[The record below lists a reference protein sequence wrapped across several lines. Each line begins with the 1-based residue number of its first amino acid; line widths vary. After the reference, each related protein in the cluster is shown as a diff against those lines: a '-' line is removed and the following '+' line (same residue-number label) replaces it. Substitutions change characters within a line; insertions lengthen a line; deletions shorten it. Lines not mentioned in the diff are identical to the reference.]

1 MTPFQQR
8 VVLLIWMSLLMHVML
23 LGCCDSYSLKH
34 WSSYTTCCSRMRRV
48 GSIVQMGV
56 RRDEWAT
63 VIASDTESQQM
74 LSLVQTAFDGV
85 SKAAMSIGIMLAI
98 VGINFS
104 TIAAADDELARYAA
118 EGNKIGVDA
127 TCFIRDCGLETAKCG
142 NDPTC
147 LKGLSCLAR

>member
-1 MTPFQQR
+1 
-8 VVLLIWMSLLMHVML
+8 
-23 LGCCDSYSLKH
+23 
-34 WSSYTTCCSRMRRV
+34 MRKV
-48 GSIVQMGV
+48 GTIVGMGV
-56 RRDEWAT
+56 RRADWLTAISSE
-63 VIASDTESQQM
+63 TESQQM
-74 LSLVQTAFDGV
+74 LQSLVKMAFAGV

-98 VGINFS
+98 VAVNFS

-127 TCFIRDCGLETAKCG
+127 TCFIRDCGLETAQCG

>member
-1 MTPFQQR
+1 MHMISFQLR
-8 VVLLIWMSLLMHVML
+8 VVLLIWVSTILM
-23 LGCCDSYSLKH
+23 GDSYPLKH
-34 WSSYTTCCSRMRRV
+34 CSSYICSGMRKV
-48 GSIVQMGV
+48 GTIVGMGV
-56 RRDEWAT
+56 RRADWAT
-63 VIASDTESQQM
+63 AISSETESQQM
-74 LSLVQTAFDGV
+74 LQSLVKIAFAGV

-98 VGINFS
+98 VAVNFS

-127 TCFIRDCGLETAKCG
+127 TCFIRDCGLETAQCG

>member
-1 MTPFQQR
+1 MHMISFQLR
-8 VVLLIWMSLLMHVML
+8 VVLLIWVSTMLM
-23 LGCCDSYSLKH
+23 GDSYPLKH
-34 WSSYTTCCSRMRRV
+34 SSSYICSGMRKV
-48 GSIVQMGV
+48 GTIVGMGV
-56 RRDEWAT
+56 RRADWVTAISSE
-63 VIASDTESQQM
+63 TESQQM
-74 LSLVQTAFDGV
+74 LKSLVKMAFAGV

-98 VGINFS
+98 VTVNFS

-127 TCFIRDCGLETAKCG
+127 TCFIRDCGLETAQCG

>member
-1 MTPFQQR
+1 MAPLQQR
-8 VVLLIWMSLLMHVML
+8 VVLLMWVSVLMQVLL
-23 LGCCDSYSLKH
+23 LGDSYSRKH
-34 WSSYTTCCSRMRRV
+34 CNNFSSYTCSRIRKV
-48 GSIVQMGV
+48 GSIVETGV
-56 RRDEWAT
+56 RRAEWSMA
-63 VIASDTESQQM
+63 IASETESQQM
-74 LSLVQTAFDGV
+74 LSIAKIAVAGV

-104 TIAAADDELARYAA
+104 TMAAADDELARYAA

-127 TCFIRDCGLETAKCG
+127 TCFIRDCGLETAQCG

>member
-1 MTPFQQR
+1 MHMISFQLR
-8 VVLLIWMSLLMHVML
+8 VVLLIWVSTMLM
-23 LGCCDSYSLKH
+23 GDSYPLKH
-34 WSSYTTCCSRMRRV
+34 SSSYICSGMRKV
-48 GSIVQMGV
+48 GTIVGMGV
-56 RRDEWAT
+56 RRADWLTAISSE
-63 VIASDTESQQM
+63 TESQQM
-74 LSLVQTAFDGV
+74 LQSLVKMAFAGV

-98 VGINFS
+98 VAVNFS

-127 TCFIRDCGLETAKCG
+127 TCFIRDCGLETAQCG